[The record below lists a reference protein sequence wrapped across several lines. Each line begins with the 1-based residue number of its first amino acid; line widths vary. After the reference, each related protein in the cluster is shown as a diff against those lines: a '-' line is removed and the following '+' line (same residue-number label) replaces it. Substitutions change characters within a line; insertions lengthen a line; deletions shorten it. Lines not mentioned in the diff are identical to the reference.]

1 MLKDAA
7 ISGAQLL
14 NICKKTL
21 QTETEVGVLTAV
33 VQSIIP
39 VIVSSYLPLSFY
51 ESTHHELFELIL
63 NNVLS
68 SDIVLD

>member
-33 VQSIIP
+33 VQRIIP
-39 VIVSSYLPLSFY
+39 VIVSSYLPL
-51 ESTHHELFELIL
+51 T
-63 NNVLS
+63 
-68 SDIVLD
+68 

>member
-39 VIVSSYLPLSFY
+39 VIVSS
-51 ESTHHELFELIL
+51 
-63 NNVLS
+63 
-68 SDIVLD
+68 

>member
-1 MLKDAA
+1 LGKIQDSLSRKQIFLIYNDMLKDAA

-33 VQSIIP
+33 V
-39 VIVSSYLPLSFY
+39 
-51 ESTHHELFELIL
+51 
-63 NNVLS
+63 
-68 SDIVLD
+68 